1 MTQPSAMNVSGRGRR
16 AGHGGVPLPLSRSRG
31 ARGPPGR
38 GLRPVAPSRH
48 PPRPPGVRARP
59 ARSRARGE
67 GARRRSGARGGG
79 PQAAAGAHRAPALQR
94 HVLPEQQLQ
103 LVQEAHGDGGAA
115 LRPPRPAG
123 SSVRPAGPSVRRA
136 ARHPPRGGG
145 VSRPDRLRAGPAP
158 RNSDSHSRPPGPRRP
173 GLKAPRRPPS
183 ARLARR
189 DVNAHVQTQ
198 IPGRTSAPGSP
209 GARAASVPSGGGAPG
224 GDWPGGRP
232 GGRCG
237 RLSPT
242 GSRPPPASLA
252 APGAGKSAPGP
263 CGWSRAGA
271 ALGRGDGALD
281 GDPARASRLRPGG
294 FHPHPRAP

>member
-1 MTQPSAMNVSGRGRR
+1 MSAG
-16 AGHGGVPLPLSRSRG
+16 AGGGLGTAGSPYPPGGSRG

-38 GLRPVAPSRH
+38 GLRPAAPSRH

-67 GARRRSGARGGG
+67 GSAPPARGAGTG
-79 PQAAAGAHRAPALQR
+79 PAGPTRGAHRAPALQR

-145 VSRPDRLRAGPAP
+145 VSRPDRLRAGSAP

-173 GLKAPRRPPS
+173 RLKAPLRPPS
-183 ARLARR
+183 RPPRRAMTGTPTSEPRSARR
-189 DVNAHVQTQ
+189 TP
-198 IPGRTSAPGSP
+198 PGRSAPGSP
-209 GARAASVPSGGGAPG
+209 GPRATSIPSCGGAPEG
-224 GDWPGGRP
+224 
-232 GGRCG
+232 
-237 RLSPT
+237 T
-242 GSRPPPASLA
+242 G
-252 APGAGKSAPGP
+252 
-263 CGWSRAGA
+263 
-271 ALGRGDGALD
+271 
-281 GDPARASRLRPGG
+281 
-294 FHPHPRAP
+294 PRAP